1 MDQEFVM
8 ISRGEIEMLLLQFK
22 RAEGIC
28 DKARSPSRRPTQ
40 EELMMEPT
48 CFYSG
53 ASGYARATLRNAIQ
67 ILELK
72 L

>member
-8 ISRGEIEMLLLQFK
+8 ISRGEVDMLLLQLK
-22 RAEGIC
+22 RAEGFC
-28 DKARSPSRRPTQ
+28 DKARSPSRKPTT

-67 ILELK
+67 TLESNL
-72 L
+72 